1 MASGL
6 QVQLRSASPIRLEA
20 EFDCAAGELVALVG
34 PSGSGKTSML
44 RAIAGLWTPADVQG
58 HIRVAGQSWLD
69 TAAGVQLSP
78 QQRRAGLVFQHYAL
92 FPHMTAQANVA
103 LAAGPGWTQADV
115 QALLSRLGLAALSQ
129 RRPMQLS
136 GGQQQRVA
144 LARALV
150 RVMPTPPAAGSVP
163 DQDRSSDSHNPAAL
177 NQLSAQQEPLQNP
190 SLGLQAMPGVL
201 LLDEPFSA
209 VDAPTRQTLY
219 RELAALRLKVAVP
232 MLLVT
237 HDLAEARRLADRVV
251 IVDAGQT
258 LQTGEPARVFA
269 SPRNARVAELVGIQ
283 NHFEGCFYKDQPGWG
298 RLRWTD
304 PRSAAEGID
313 LSVIDKNK
321 IDNATPVTW
330 VLNGEQVDVLVDAVA
345 DEGGGARVGHAA
357 GSVAQSASMAVT
369 RATRL
374 RCQLLEVLS
383 LGEISLCTLTP
394 EAMPGQTITLNLT
407 TRLLRRLQV
416 GAGGWVQ
423 LLIAPGALHIMPV
436 KEVR

>member
-1 MASGL
+1 MTGL

-20 EFDCAAGELVALVG
+20 EFDCGAGELVALVG

-58 HIRVAGQSWLD
+58 HIRVEGQAWLD

-78 QQRRAGLVFQHYAL
+78 QERRASLVFQHYAL

-103 LAAGPGWTQADV
+103 LAAGPGWSGADV
-115 QALLSRLGLAALSQ
+115 QTLLARLGLATLSH
-129 RRPMQLS
+129 RRPSQLS

-150 RVMPTPPAAGSVP
+150 RVMPTPSLSSAPA
-163 DQDRSSDSHNPAAL
+163 
-177 NQLSAQQEPLQNP
+177 QL
-190 SLGLQAMPGVL
+190 PGVL

-219 RELAALRLKVAVP
+219 RELAALRQKVSVP
-232 MLLVT
+232 MVLVT

-283 NHFEGCFYKDQPGWG
+283 NHFEGRFVKGEDGWG
-298 RLRWTD
+298 RLCWTD
-304 PRSAAEGID
+304 ASQPEAGLA
-313 LSVIDKNK
+313 LTVFDKNK
-321 IDNATPVTW
+321 IDDGTRVTW
-330 VLNGEQVDVLVDAVA
+330 VLNGEQVDVMA
-345 DEGGGARVGHAA
+345 DGQQPSLAEPGH
-357 GSVAQSASMAVT
+357 
-369 RATRL
+369 TRL

-383 LGEISLCTLTP
+383 LGEISLCTLRP
-394 EAMPGQTITLNLT
+394 EALPSQTITLNLT
-407 TRLLRRLQV
+407 SRLLRRLQV
-416 GAGGWVQ
+416 GAGAWVQ
-423 LLIAPGALHIMPV
+423 LLIAPAALHIMPV
-436 KEVR
+436 RTK

>member
-1 MASGL
+1 MQGL

-20 EFDCAAGELVALVG
+20 EFDCGAGELVALVG

-58 HIRVAGQSWLD
+58 HIRVAGQAWLD

-103 LAAGPGWTQADV
+103 LAAGPGWSSADV
-115 QALLSRLGLAALSQ
+115 QTLLARLGLALLSE
-129 RRPMQLS
+129 RRPSQLS

-150 RVMPTPPAAGSVP
+150 RVMPRPTADATPTP
-163 DQDRSSDSHNPAAL
+163 QAL
-177 NQLSAQQEPLQNP
+177 
-190 SLGLQAMPGVL
+190 PGVL

-219 RELAALRLKVAVP
+219 RELAALRQKVSVP
-232 MLLVT
+232 MVLVT

-283 NHFEGCFYKDQPGWG
+283 NHFEGRFYKDHAGWG

-304 PRSAAEGID
+304 AASSDTGLD
-313 LSVIDKNK
+313 LAVYDKNK
-321 IDNATPVTW
+321 IDDGTPVTW
-330 VLNGEQVDVLVDAVA
+330 VLNGEQVDVMA
-345 DEGGGARVGHAA
+345 DGEEPSLASPGH
-357 GSVAQSASMAVT
+357 
-369 RATRL
+369 TRL

-383 LGEISLCTLTP
+383 LGEISLCTLRP
-394 EAMPGQTITLNLT
+394 EALPSQTITLNLT
-407 TRLLRRLQV
+407 SRLLRRLQV
-416 GAGGWVQ
+416 GSGAWVQ
-423 LLIAPGALHIMPV
+423 LQIAPEALHIMPV
-436 KEVR
+436 RTK

>member
-1 MASGL
+1 MNGL

-20 EFDCAAGELVALVG
+20 EFDCGAGELVALVG

-44 RAIAGLWTPADVQG
+44 RAIAGLWTPAAVQG
-58 HIRVAGQSWLD
+58 RIRVAGQAWLD

-78 QQRRAGLVFQHYAL
+78 QQRRAGLVFQQYAL
-92 FPHMTAQANVA
+92 FPHMTAHANVA
-103 LAAGPGWTQADV
+103 LAAGPGWTGADV
-115 QALLSRLGLAALSQ
+115 QALLSRLGLAELSA
-129 RRPMQLS
+129 RRPSQLS

-150 RVMPTPPAAGSVP
+150 RVMPTPMEASASSPA
-163 DQDRSSDSHNPAAL
+163 H
-177 NQLSAQQEPLQNP
+177 LS
-190 SLGLQAMPGVL
+190 GVL

-219 RELAALRLKVAVP
+219 RELAALRQKVSVP
-232 MLLVT
+232 MVLVT

-283 NHFEGCFYKDQPGWG
+283 NHFEGRFFKDQAGWG
-298 RLRWTD
+298 RLQWTD
-304 PRSAAEGID
+304 AASSDAG
-313 LSVIDKNK
+313 LALTVFDKNK
-321 IDNATPVTW
+321 IDDGTRVTW
-330 VLNGEQVDVLVDAVA
+330 VLNGEQVDVMA
-345 DEGGGARVGHAA
+345 DGEPHSLAEPGH
-357 GSVAQSASMAVT
+357 
-369 RATRL
+369 TRL

-383 LGEISLCTLTP
+383 LGEISLCNLMP
-394 EAMPGQTITLNLT
+394 EALPSQTITLNLT
-407 TRLLRRLQV
+407 SRLLRRLDV

-423 LLIAPGALHIMPV
+423 LLIAPAALHIMPV
-436 KEVR
+436 RTS

>member
-1 MASGL
+1 MQGL

-20 EFDCAAGELVALVG
+20 EFDCGAGELVALVG

-44 RAIAGLWTPADVQG
+44 RAIAGLWTPGDVQG
-58 HIRVAGQSWLD
+58 HIQVAGQAWLD

-103 LAAGPGWTQADV
+103 LAAGPGWSSADV
-115 QALLSRLGLAALSQ
+115 QTLLARLGLATLSQ
-129 RRPMQLS
+129 RRPSQLS

-150 RVMPTPPAAGSVP
+150 RVMPRPTADAIPTP
-163 DQDRSSDSHNPAAL
+163 QAL
-177 NQLSAQQEPLQNP
+177 
-190 SLGLQAMPGVL
+190 PGVL

-219 RELAALRLKVAVP
+219 RELAALRQKVSVP
-232 MLLVT
+232 MVLVT

-283 NHFEGCFYKDQPGWG
+283 NHFEGCFLKGEPGWG

-304 PRSAAEGID
+304 PSQPEAGLD
-313 LSVIDKNK
+313 LAVFDKNK
-321 IDNATPVTW
+321 IDDDTRVTW
-330 VLNGEQVDVLVDAVA
+330 VLNGEQVDVMA
-345 DEGGGARVGHAA
+345 DGEQPSQEEPGH
-357 GSVAQSASMAVT
+357 
-369 RATRL
+369 TRL

-383 LGEISLCTLTP
+383 LGEISLCTLRP
-394 EAMPGQTITLNLT
+394 EALPSQTVTLNLT
-407 TRLLRRLQV
+407 SRLLGRLDV

-436 KEVR
+436 RTK

>member
-1 MASGL
+1 MQGL

-20 EFDCAAGELVALVG
+20 EFDCGAGELVALVG

-58 HIRVAGQSWLD
+58 HIRVAGQAWLD

-103 LAAGPGWTQADV
+103 LAAGPGWSSADV
-115 QALLSRLGLAALSQ
+115 QTLLARLGLATLSQ
-129 RRPMQLS
+129 RRPSQLS

-150 RVMPTPPAAGSVP
+150 RVMPRPTADATPTP
-163 DQDRSSDSHNPAAL
+163 QAL
-177 NQLSAQQEPLQNP
+177 
-190 SLGLQAMPGVL
+190 PGVL

-219 RELAALRLKVAVP
+219 RELAALRQKVSVP

-283 NHFEGCFYKDQPGWG
+283 NHFEGRFYKDHAGWG

-304 PRSAAEGID
+304 AASSDTGLD
-313 LSVIDKNK
+313 LAVYDKNK
-321 IDNATPVTW
+321 IDDATPVTW
-330 VLNGEQVDVLVDAVA
+330 VLNGEQVDVMA
-345 DEGGGARVGHAA
+345 DGEVP
-357 GSVAQSASMAVT
+357 SVALQGH
-369 RATRL
+369 TRL

-383 LGEISLCTLTP
+383 LGEISLCTLRP
-394 EAMPGQTITLNLT
+394 EALPRQTITLNLT
-407 TRLLRRLQV
+407 SRLLQRLQV
-416 GAGGWVQ
+416 GSGAWVQ
-423 LLIAPGALHIMPV
+423 LQIAPEALHIMPV
-436 KEVR
+436 RTK

>member
-1 MASGL
+1 MTGL

-20 EFDCAAGELVALVG
+20 EFDCGAGELVALVG

-44 RAIAGLWTPADVQG
+44 RAIAGLWTPADMQG
-58 HIRVAGQSWLD
+58 HIRVAGQTWLD
-69 TAAGVQLSP
+69 TAAGVNLSP

-103 LAAGPGWTQADV
+103 LAAGPGWSGAAV
-115 QALLSRLGLAALSQ
+115 QTLLERLGLALLSQ
-129 RRPMQLS
+129 RRPSQLS

-150 RVMPTPPAAGSVP
+150 RVMPRPTV
-163 DQDRSSDSHNPAAL
+163 
-177 NQLSAQQEPLQNP
+177 EPVAIPQTL
-190 SLGLQAMPGVL
+190 PGVL

-219 RELAALRLKVAVP
+219 RELAALRQQVSVP
-232 MLLVT
+232 MVLVT

-283 NHFEGCFYKDQPGWG
+283 NHFEGRFFKGQGGWG
-298 RLRWTD
+298 RLFWTD
-304 PRSAAEGID
+304 PAQSDGGLNLA
-313 LSVIDKNK
+313 VFDKNK
-321 IDNATPVTW
+321 INDGTPVTW
-330 VLNGEQVDVLVDAVA
+330 VLNGEQVDVLGDGQVPSA
-345 DEGGGARVGHAA
+345 EEPGH
-357 GSVAQSASMAVT
+357 
-369 RATRL
+369 TRL

-383 LGEISLCTLTP
+383 LGEISLCTLRP
-394 EAMPGQTITLNLT
+394 EALPSQTITLNLT
-407 TRLLRRLQV
+407 SRLLRRLQV
-416 GAGGWVQ
+416 SAGGWVQ
-423 LLIAPGALHIMPV
+423 LLIAPRALHIMPLRT
-436 KEVR
+436 K

>member
-1 MASGL
+1 MTGL

-20 EFDCAAGELVALVG
+20 EFDCGAGELVALVG

-58 HIRVAGQSWLD
+58 HIRVAGQAWLD

-103 LAAGPGWTQADV
+103 LAAGLGWTGSDV
-115 QALLSRLGLAALSQ
+115 QTLLARLGLATLSQ
-129 RRPMQLS
+129 RRPSQLS

-150 RVMPTPPAAGSVP
+150 RVMPTPSLSSAPA
-163 DQDRSSDSHNPAAL
+163 
-177 NQLSAQQEPLQNP
+177 QL
-190 SLGLQAMPGVL
+190 PGVL

-219 RELAALRLKVAVP
+219 RELAALRQKVSVP
-232 MLLVT
+232 MVLVT

-258 LQTGEPARVFA
+258 LQTGEPTRVFA

-283 NHFEGCFYKDQPGWG
+283 NHFEGRFFKDQPGWG

-304 PRSAAEGID
+304 AASSD
-313 LSVIDKNK
+313 LGLDLAVFDKNK
-321 IDNATPVTW
+321 IDDGTRVTW
-330 VLNGEQVDVLVDAVA
+330 VLNGEQVDVLADVRADVLVDQ
-345 DEGGGARVGHAA
+345 GLL
-357 GSVAQSASMAVT
+357 SVAEPGHTQ
-369 RATRL
+369 L

-383 LGEISLCTLTP
+383 LGEISLCTLRP
-394 EAMPGQTITLNLT
+394 EALPSQTITLNLT
-407 TRLLRRLQV
+407 TRLLERLQV
-416 GAGGWVQ
+416 QAGGWVQ

-436 KEVR
+436 RPGV

>member
-1 MASGL
+1 MNGL

-20 EFDCAAGELVALVG
+20 EFDCGAGDLVALVG

-58 HIRVAGQSWLD
+58 RIRVAGQAWLD

-78 QQRRAGLVFQHYAL
+78 QQRRAGLVFQQYAL
-92 FPHMTAQANVA
+92 FPHMTAHANVA
-103 LAAGPGWTQADV
+103 LAAGPGWTGADV
-115 QALLSRLGLAALSQ
+115 QALLSRLGLAELSA
-129 RRPMQLS
+129 RRPSQLS

-150 RVMPTPPAAGSVP
+150 RVMRTPMEASASSPA
-163 DQDRSSDSHNPAAL
+163 H
-177 NQLSAQQEPLQNP
+177 LS
-190 SLGLQAMPGVL
+190 GVL

-219 RELAALRLKVAVP
+219 RELAALRQKVSVP
-232 MLLVT
+232 MVLVT

-283 NHFEGCFYKDQPGWG
+283 NHFEGRFFKDQAGWG

-304 PRSAAEGID
+304 ASHPERHVD
-313 LSVIDKNK
+313 LPVFDKNK
-321 IDNATPVTW
+321 IDDGMPVTW
-330 VLNGEQVDVLVDAVA
+330 VMNGEQVDVLGDG
-345 DEGGGARVGHAA
+345 DEVTSTSVG
-357 GSVAQSASMAVT
+357 QT
-369 RATRL
+369 LL

-383 LGEISLCTLTP
+383 LGEISLCTLSP
-394 EAMPGQTITLNLT
+394 ENLPSQTLTLNLT
-407 TRLLRRLQV
+407 TRLLGRLQV
-416 GAGGWVQ
+416 GCGSWVQ
-423 LLIAPGALHIMPV
+423 LLISPAALHIMPV
-436 KEVR
+436 RTS

>member
-1 MASGL
+1 MQGL

-20 EFDCAAGELVALVG
+20 EFDCGAGELVALVG

-44 RAIAGLWTPADVQG
+44 RAISGLWTPADVQG
-58 HIRVAGQSWLD
+58 HIRVAGQAWLD

-103 LAAGPGWTQADV
+103 LAAGPGWSNADV
-115 QALLSRLGLAALSQ
+115 QTLLARLGLATLSQ
-129 RRPMQLS
+129 RRPSQLS

-150 RVMPTPPAAGSVP
+150 RVMPRPTADLTPTPPV
-163 DQDRSSDSHNPAAL
+163 L
-177 NQLSAQQEPLQNP
+177 
-190 SLGLQAMPGVL
+190 PGVL

-219 RELAALRLKVAVP
+219 RELAALRQKVSVP
-232 MLLVT
+232 MVLVT

-283 NHFEGCFYKDQPGWG
+283 NHFEGRFFKDHTGWG
-298 RLRWTD
+298 RLHWTD
-304 PRSAAEGID
+304 AATSGTGLD
-313 LSVIDKNK
+313 LAVFDKNK
-321 IDNATPVTW
+321 IDDGTPVTW
-330 VLNGEQVDVLVDAVA
+330 VLNGEQVDVMA
-345 DEGGGARVGHAA
+345 DGELPNLAPRGH
-357 GSVAQSASMAVT
+357 
-369 RATRL
+369 TRL

-383 LGEISLCTLTP
+383 LGEISLCTLRP
-394 EAMPGQTITLNLT
+394 EALPSQTITLNLT
-407 TRLLRRLQV
+407 SRLLQRLQV
-416 GAGGWVQ
+416 VSGSWVQ
-423 LLIAPGALHIMPV
+423 LQIAPEALHIMPV
-436 KEVR
+436 RTK

>member
-1 MASGL
+1 MQGL

-20 EFDCAAGELVALVG
+20 EFDCGAGELVALVG

-58 HIRVAGQSWLD
+58 HIRVAGQAWLD

-103 LAAGPGWTQADV
+103 LAAGPGWSSADV
-115 QALLSRLGLAALSQ
+115 QTLLARLGLALLSE
-129 RRPMQLS
+129 RRPSQLS

-150 RVMPTPPAAGSVP
+150 RVMPRPTADATPTP
-163 DQDRSSDSHNPAAL
+163 QAL
-177 NQLSAQQEPLQNP
+177 
-190 SLGLQAMPGVL
+190 PGVL

-219 RELAALRLKVAVP
+219 RELAALRQKVSVP

-283 NHFEGCFYKDQPGWG
+283 NHFEGRFYKDHAGWG

-304 PRSAAEGID
+304 AASSDTGLD
-313 LSVIDKNK
+313 LAVYDKNK
-321 IDNATPVTW
+321 IDDATPVTW
-330 VLNGEQVDVLVDAVA
+330 VLNGEQVDVMA
-345 DEGGGARVGHAA
+345 DGEVP
-357 GSVAQSASMAVT
+357 SVALQGH
-369 RATRL
+369 TRL

-383 LGEISLCTLTP
+383 LGEISLCTLRP
-394 EAMPGQTITLNLT
+394 EALPSQTITLNLT
-407 TRLLRRLQV
+407 SRLLQRLQV
-416 GAGGWVQ
+416 DSGSWVQ
-423 LLIAPGALHIMPV
+423 LQIAPEALHIMPV
-436 KEVR
+436 RTK

>member
-1 MASGL
+1 MQGL

-20 EFDCAAGELVALVG
+20 EFDCGAGELVALVG

-58 HIRVAGQSWLD
+58 HIRVAGQAWLD

-103 LAAGPGWTQADV
+103 LAAGPGWSSADV
-115 QALLSRLGLAALSQ
+115 QTLLARLGLATLSQ
-129 RRPMQLS
+129 RRPSQLS

-150 RVMPTPPAAGSVP
+150 RVMLRPTADPTPTP
-163 DQDRSSDSHNPAAL
+163 QAL
-177 NQLSAQQEPLQNP
+177 
-190 SLGLQAMPGVL
+190 PGVL

-219 RELAALRLKVAVP
+219 RELAALRQKVSVP

-283 NHFEGCFYKDQPGWG
+283 NHFEGRFFKDHAGWG

-304 PRSAAEGID
+304 AAASGTGLD
-313 LSVIDKNK
+313 LAVFDKNK
-321 IDNATPVTW
+321 IDDGTPVTW
-330 VLNGEQVDVLVDAVA
+330 VLNGEQVDVMADDELPGVA
-345 DEGGGARVGHAA
+345 SLGY
-357 GSVAQSASMAVT
+357 
-369 RATRL
+369 TRL
-374 RCQLLEVLS
+374 RCRLLEVLS
-383 LGEISLCTLTP
+383 LGEISLCTLRP
-394 EAMPGQTITLNLT
+394 ETLPSQTITLNLT
-407 TRLLRRLQV
+407 SRLLQRLQV
-416 GAGGWVQ
+416 ASGGWVQ
-423 LLIAPGALHIMPV
+423 LQIAPEALHIMPV
-436 KEVR
+436 RTK

>member
-1 MASGL
+1 MQGL
-6 QVQLRSASPIRLEA
+6 QVQLRSASSIRLEA
-20 EFDCAAGELVALVG
+20 EFDCGAGELVALVG

-58 HIRVAGQSWLD
+58 HIRVAGQAWLD
-69 TAAGVQLSP
+69 TASGVQLSP

-103 LAAGPGWTQADV
+103 LAAGPGWSSADV
-115 QALLSRLGLAALSQ
+115 QTLLARLGLATLSQ
-129 RRPMQLS
+129 RRPSQLS

-150 RVMPTPPAAGSVP
+150 RVMPRPTADATPTP
-163 DQDRSSDSHNPAAL
+163 QAL
-177 NQLSAQQEPLQNP
+177 
-190 SLGLQAMPGVL
+190 PGVL

-219 RELAALRLKVAVP
+219 RELAALRQKVSVP

-283 NHFEGCFYKDQPGWG
+283 NHFEGRFYKDHAGWG

-304 PRSAAEGID
+304 ASASGAGLD
-313 LSVIDKNK
+313 LAVFDKNK
-321 IDNATPVTW
+321 IDDGTPVTW
-330 VLNGEQVDVLVDAVA
+330 VLNGEQVDVMADGEEAGVA
-345 DEGGGARVGHAA
+345 SPGH
-357 GSVAQSASMAVT
+357 
-369 RATRL
+369 TRL

-383 LGEISLCTLTP
+383 LGEISLCTLRP
-394 EAMPGQTITLNLT
+394 EALPSQTITLNLT
-407 TRLLRRLQV
+407 SRLLQRLQV
-416 GAGGWVQ
+416 DSGGWVQ
-423 LLIAPGALHIMPV
+423 LQIAPEALHIMPV
-436 KEVR
+436 RTK

>member
-1 MASGL
+1 MQGL
-6 QVQLRSASPIRLEA
+6 QVQLRSASPIRLDA
-20 EFDCAAGELVALVG
+20 EFDCGAGELVALVG

-58 HIRVAGQSWLD
+58 HIRVAGQAWLD

-103 LAAGPGWTQADV
+103 LAAGPGWSSADV
-115 QALLSRLGLAALSQ
+115 QTLLARLGLALLSE
-129 RRPMQLS
+129 RRPSQLS

-150 RVMPTPPAAGSVP
+150 RVMPRPTADATPTP
-163 DQDRSSDSHNPAAL
+163 QAL
-177 NQLSAQQEPLQNP
+177 
-190 SLGLQAMPGVL
+190 PGVL

-219 RELAALRLKVAVP
+219 RELAALRQKVSVP

-283 NHFEGCFYKDQPGWG
+283 NHFEGRFYKDHAGWG

-304 PRSAAEGID
+304 AASSDTGLD
-313 LSVIDKNK
+313 LAVYDKNK
-321 IDNATPVTW
+321 IDDATPVTW
-330 VLNGEQVDVLVDAVA
+330 VLNGEQVDVMA
-345 DEGGGARVGHAA
+345 DGEVP
-357 GSVAQSASMAVT
+357 SVALQGH
-369 RATRL
+369 TRL

-383 LGEISLCTLTP
+383 LGEISLCTLRP
-394 EAMPGQTITLNLT
+394 EALPSQTITLNLT
-407 TRLLRRLQV
+407 SRLLRRLQV
-416 GAGGWVQ
+416 GSGAWVQ
-423 LLIAPGALHIMPV
+423 LQIAPEALHIMPV
-436 KEVR
+436 RTK